1 MSALDARL
9 NRLERGFPKPV
20 RQGRVFRVIAGQQDE
35 AEAHRLL
42 ASEGYDPDN
51 GDLAIV
57 RIIVSPAGQ
66 PPYSESPYIMRA

>member
-1 MSALDARL
+1 MSALGARL
-9 NRLERGFPKPV
+9 DKLERGLPEPV
-20 RQGRVFRVIAGQQDE
+20 RQGRVFRVIAGENDE
-35 AEAHRLL
+35 PEAHRLL

-66 PPYSESPYIMRA
+66 PAYSEPPYIMRA